1 MRMRADHDVNAMR
14 VAILKSVLIRNFKM
28 EVPVALD
35 PTFDDP
41 GYLLGRLFAV
51 YEQVQLYAL
60 GREVNATIK
69 DKFYGAASAQPRKVF
84 HILESGSA
92 NHLSKIGK
100 QKPGLKVNLEKQIGA
115 IMEAMSPA
123 DDPFPASLPDRSQA
137 LFGLG
142 YHHQR
147 NEFYRKAEKP
157 VAEKPALEEPAA

>member
-1 MRMRADHDVNAMR
+1 
-14 VAILKSVLIRNFKM
+14 VLIRNFHM

-35 PTFDDP
+35 PEYKDP

-51 YEQVQLYAL
+51 YEQAQLTAL
-60 GREVNATIK
+60 GRDINATIK

-84 HILESGSA
+84 HLLESGSA

-100 QKPGLKVNLEKQIGA
+100 QKPGLRVNLEKQIGA
-115 IMEAMSPA
+115 IMEVMAPA
-123 DDPFPASLPDRSQA
+123 ADPFPASLPDKSQA

-147 NEFYRKAEKP
+147 NEFFRKAD
-157 VAEKPALEEPAA
+157 KPAAEEAPE